1 LREGDTGVLGGVSE
15 AFASFVV
22 AGVESDGWCGFCGEA
37 VDSVCIFAV
46 YLIPCLV
53 HVIAVPS
60 AKGTMEVN
68 VGSFGV
74 GFLQSL
80 DKDVPCGACW
90 FALVGI
96 QEV

>member
-1 LREGDTGVLGGVSE
+1 MEGDTGVLRGVSE
-15 AFASFVV
+15 VFASFVA
-22 AGVESDGWCGFCGEA
+22 AGVESDGLCGFCGEA

-46 YLIPCLV
+46 DLIPCLV
-53 HVIAVPS
+53 HAIAVPL
-60 AKGTMEVN
+60 AKGTMEVI